1 MRTSLLLGLLL
12 ALSVS
17 VRAAPFLVCDPYAVQ
32 TDTNLIPVSF
42 NLTGIAAQPISV
54 PVTTNADGT
63 KALHYDLANL
73 GNGTYTVTAA
83 AVNVFGGTSP
93 AGTPFTFTKGVPATP
108 TNLRISPQ

>member
-1 MRTSLLLGLLL
+1 MRKTCLWFLLTL
-12 ALSVS
+12 AISAK
-17 VRAAPFLVCDPYAVQ
+17 AAPFLVCDPYAVQ
-32 TDTNLIPVSF
+32 TDPNLIPVSF
-42 NLTGIAAQPISV
+42 NLTGVAAQPVSV

-63 KALHYDLANL
+63 KQLHYDLANL

>member
-1 MRTSLLLGLLL
+1 MRKTCLWFLLTL
-12 ALSVS
+12 AISAK
-17 VRAAPFLVCDPYAVQ
+17 AAPFLVCDPYAVQ

-42 NLTGIAAQPISV
+42 NLSGIAVQPISV

-63 KALHYDLANL
+63 KQLHYDLANL
-73 GNGTYTVTAA
+73 SNGTYTVTAA

-93 AGTPFTFTKGVPATP
+93 AGSPFTFTKGVPATP